1 MLTSYGQSLL
11 HNFCHILLTP
21 WSYILSDG
29 KVWKVNDMWNVCP
42 TKGHMQCS
50 TNAIRAIKCCLL
62 LEQIFEQL
70 FFHVQGVYL
79 SCEAKDLVTYFGTQP
94 LTPLLGSDVFSC
106 IKSSK
111 TQGCTATFFW
121 ASIMQSMKTLLIYFS
136 TSSVT

>member
-1 MLTSYGQSLL
+1 
-11 HNFCHILLTP
+11 
-21 WSYILSDG
+21 
-29 KVWKVNDMWNVCP
+29 
-42 TKGHMQCS
+42 MQCS

-111 TQGCTATFFW
+111 TQGCKATFFLGINY
-121 ASIMQSMKTLLIYFS
+121 AEYEDSFNLFFNVICHLDIPIHISKSILSIQSKQVLLR
-136 TSSVT
+136 